1 MKHLRKMECY
11 GAESM
16 SLGDDHTTRTAD
28 AVKLDVLVRRIVDRC
43 AQSPDVGA
51 TSLAPL
57 TIDNLA
63 C

>member
-1 MKHLRKMECY
+1 MP
-11 GAESM
+11 
-16 SLGDDHTTRTAD
+16 LGYDHTHRWHE

-51 TSLAPL
+51 AGLAQL
-57 TIDNLA
+57 SIDNAA